1 MMTSAQPTS
10 GPCIPRLRHFASSQD
25 GASTVEFLVVAVA
38 ACGFGLLALNLV
50 GAGVLELWGKV
61 DEEFVAIEPEISGP
75 GS

>member
-1 MMTSAQPTS
+1 MDAEVAVSSPKFVRS
-10 GPCIPRLRHFASSQD
+10 LGGFGRSQD

-38 ACGFGLLALNLV
+38 ACGFGILALNLV

-61 DEEFVAIEPEISGP
+61 DEELVVMEPEITTP